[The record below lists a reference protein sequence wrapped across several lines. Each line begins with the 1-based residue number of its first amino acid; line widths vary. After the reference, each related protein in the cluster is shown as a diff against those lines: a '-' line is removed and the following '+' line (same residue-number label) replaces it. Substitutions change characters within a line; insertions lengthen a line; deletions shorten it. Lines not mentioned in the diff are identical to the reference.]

1 MFTPT
6 NQIANKNVQTFLERF
21 GCIEDYQHSLLVN
34 QLKHMIRSWAGDNS
48 INLNEISGKTAGIF
62 ELMMSYELKSNE
74 EEAFFTAL
82 EKFQL

>member
-6 NQIANKNVQTFLERF
+6 NQIANKNVQTFIKRF
-21 GCIEDYQHSLLVN
+21 GCIEDDQHSLLVN
-34 QLKHMIRSWAGDNS
+34 QIKLMIRAWTRDNT